1 MITEDEALHAAP
13 ERPLLEKERPRHIRA
28 DDEPKPLEAA
38 RLRDDV
44 AHDPDYVAGQV
55 EHGATGI
62 ALVNCRV
69 GLEELRAGHL
79 AENRIRPVPRA
90 DVANRERVAEPV
102 GSADDEDLIANLDLA
117 RVADGRRRDTL
128 RHVLEPE
135 EHDLSNGV

>member
-44 AHDPDYVAGQV
+44 AHDPDYLAGQV

-62 ALVNCRV
+62 ALVDGCVR
-69 GLEELRAGHL
+69 LEELRARHL
-79 AENRIRPVPRA
+79 AVNRIRPMPRA
-90 DVANRERVAEPV
+90 DVTNRERVAEPV
-102 GSADDEDLIANLDLA
+102 GRADDEDLIANLDLA
-117 RVADGRRRDTL
+117 RVAEGRWLDTRRDA
-128 RHVLEPE
+128 LELE
-135 EHDLSNGV
+135 KRDVRTGL